1 MMINF
6 LERHGPWIFG
16 IVGFGVTLLL
26 AYLVDL
32 GPILAPILAS
42 AMTFGIVLA
51 GFSATQRNMLFT
63 MRNSQVI
70 KRLKK
75 IDHMETVL
83 RYLSGTSY
91 MGIAIVLFSF
101 VGFFVSDYPDVA
113 RVWIGMLGGL
123 IFGSIAYLVRNERV
137 MELVLKRFMEE

>member
-1 MMINF
+1 MMTNF
-6 LERHGPWIFG
+6 LERRGPLISGIAG
-16 IVGFGVTLLL
+16 IVITLPL
-26 AYLVDL
+26 AYFVELESVMV
-32 GPILAPILAS
+32 PILAS

-83 RYLSGTSY
+83 RYLSRTSY
-91 MGIAIVLFSF
+91 IGITIVLFSF
-101 VGFFVSDYPDVA
+101 VGFFITEYTDVA
-113 RVWIGMLGGL
+113 RVSIALLGGL
-123 IFGSIAYLVRNERV
+123 VFGSIGYLVRNERV

>member
-1 MMINF
+1 MINF
-6 LERHGPWIFG
+6 LERHGPRISG
-16 IVGFGVTLLL
+16 VVGFGIILIL
-26 AYLVDL
+26 AYLMELETMMV
-32 GPILAPILAS
+32 PILAS
-42 AMTFGIVLA
+42 SMTFGIVLA

-83 RYLSGTSY
+83 KYLSRTSY
-91 MGIAIVLFSF
+91 VGIIIVLLSF
-101 VGFFVSDYPDVA
+101 LGFFVSEYSDLA
-113 RVWIGMLGGL
+113 RVWIAFLGGS

>member
-1 MMINF
+1 MI
-6 LERHGPWIFG
+6 L
-16 IVGFGVTLLL
+16 TL
-26 AYLVDL
+26 AYLVEL
-32 GPILAPILAS
+32 ESLMVPILAS
-42 AMTFGIVLA
+42 SMTFGIVLA

-83 RYLSGTSY
+83 AYLSRTSY
-91 MGIAIVLFSF
+91 VGIIIVLFSF
-101 VGFFVSDYPDVA
+101 LGFFVTDYAHVA
-113 RVWIGMLGGL
+113 RVWIALLGGS
-123 IFGSIAYLVRNERV
+123 ISCAIAYLARNERV